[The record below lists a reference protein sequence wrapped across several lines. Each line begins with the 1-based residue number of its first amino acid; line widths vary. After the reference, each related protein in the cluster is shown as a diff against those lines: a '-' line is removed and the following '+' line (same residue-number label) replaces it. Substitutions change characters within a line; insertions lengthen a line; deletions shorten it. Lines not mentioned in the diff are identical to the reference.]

1 MRKVNLSNEEIKSYD
16 ESKLYRKV
24 NLSNEEIKSYDESK
38 LYNIKESKPIQ

>member
-1 MRKVNLSNEEIKSYD
+1 MMKVNYIIL
-16 ESKLYRKV
+16 RKV

>member
-1 MRKVNLSNEEIKSYD
+1 M
-16 ESKLYRKV
+16 RKV